1 MSLWEGSHS
10 ARAVQLGLSL
20 LGRQVLVDY
29 YKTNWEQ
36 MPLRTGRNNHFPV
49 PAEPKGGVVFTGPDA
64 SRHFRPKFSDFP
76 YYIGESQHVSAES
89 TGNLNYLYRAA
100 PYGSY
105 QQGEFRQQA
114 QDKLTHRYQNPW
126 QPPPAVL
133 DRQSLGR
140 AFLAWPL
147 KKFREPRECIR
158 SKKTAVSPL
167 CESGMDTLC
176 GTQDGEKQDI
186 YEKKDKDP
194 LDLEEQG
201 LVFDDI

>member
-1 MSLWEGSHS
+1 MG
-10 ARAVQLGLSL
+10 
-20 LGRQVLVDY
+20 DY
-29 YKTNWEQ
+29 QAQAIQEK
-36 MPLRTGRNNHFPV
+36 R
-49 PAEPKGGVVFTGPDA
+49 PDA

-105 QQGEFRQQA
+105 QVPKQHYVGEIGWGWCLGPKLNKSNLLSGMQFKQGEFRQKA
-114 QDKLTHRYQNPW
+114 ADKLTHRYQNPW

-186 YEKKDKDP
+186 CEKKDKDP